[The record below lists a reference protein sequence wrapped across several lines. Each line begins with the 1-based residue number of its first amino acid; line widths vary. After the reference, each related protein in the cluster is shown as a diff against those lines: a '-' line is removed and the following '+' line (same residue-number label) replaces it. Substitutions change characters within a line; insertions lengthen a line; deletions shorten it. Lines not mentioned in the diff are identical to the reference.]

1 MHPFPLVLFG
11 ILCIFGIAFFSTNH
25 WMPVFKEFK
34 SNKLIEESKPY
45 LDGTFSDSFASIGT
59 EKARIAKLLEP
70 ENIATRKQYYLI
82 LCKSNPA
89 LAIQEWC
96 NEKNLT
102 DEEKFVI
109 IEKITEIAESNK
121 GIIFQSPNIFK
132 KGFLIVKGLEGKTL
146 KNLDHKKMLSIAE
159 FYRVAGEF
167 EKAKEVLVKM
177 PESQNPLPEVI
188 FTKTKIAHQNKDY
201 SQSENLLF
209 ELGKIAEREDKSSL
223 EAIRHLCLLHDIQS
237 LSNSDLMHML
247 QLVEK
252 NPQSGKIDYMRVFS
266 LLYKNSDNP
275 DEKKDFI
282 NGCAQIFDLES
293 TKELLMYGNW
303 LMKMNLLREVTT
315 FLPSFK
321 AKMNQELFVLRSNA
335 LLLLGDTQLLKEEL
349 SNCPVIPTRWRLTIE
364 ARIHNLTGELE
375 SAHETLNKLY
385 AFLGNDSTLLRTTC
399 SYYEKVRDIGCLLY
413 LLEKIKTIAVHK
425 KYATN
430 RLLIYNSE
438 SAPIERLIQLTSDLC
453 SMEENNKDLKQTLL
467 YYKLLDPTLSPSS
480 KSFEKLLLEAK
491 KFKKILANPQSR
503 ITLALAF
510 LRKGS
515 PGSALL
521 ELGEDHKWSEWQYE
535 RPGWFWIALKTFEL
549 NSIDS
554 SLGQTSLLNST
565 ISRAERE
572 CFVAIFGP
580 N

>member
-1 MHPFPLVLFG
+1 MPL
-11 ILCIFGIAFFSTNH
+11 
-25 WMPVFKEFK
+25 FKEFK

-45 LDGTFSDSFASIGT
+45 LDGTFSDSFASIGL

-70 ENIATRKQYYLI
+70 ENLAIRKQYYLI
-82 LCKSNPA
+82 LCKSNPVS
-89 LAIQEWC
+89 AIREWY

-102 DEEKFVI
+102 DEERFVI
-109 IEKITEIAESNK
+109 IEKITEIVESNK
-121 GIIFQSPNIFK
+121 DAIFQNPNIFK
-132 KGFLIVKGLEGKTL
+132 TGFLIVKGFESKMSKHLEYQ
-146 KNLDHKKMLSIAE
+146 KMLSIAE

-167 EKAKEVLVKM
+167 EKAKDVIQQM
-177 PESQNPLPEVI
+177 PESQNVLPEVI

-201 SQSENLLF
+201 SQIEELRF
-209 ELGKIAEREDKSSL
+209 ELGKIAEKEDNVSL
-223 EAIRHLCLLHDIQS
+223 EAIRHLCLLNDIQS
-237 LSNSDLMHML
+237 LSITDLMHML

-266 LLYKNSDNP
+266 LLYKNSDNEV
-275 DEKKDFI
+275 EKKDFI

-293 TKELLMYGNW
+293 PKGLLMYGNW
-303 LMKMNLLREVTT
+303 LMKMNLLKEVKK
-315 FLPSFK
+315 FVPSYK
-321 AKMNQELFVLRSNA
+321 AKLNQELFVLRSNA
-335 LLLLGDTQLLKEEL
+335 LLLVGDTELLKDEL

-364 ARIHNLTGELE
+364 ARVHNLAGDLE

-399 SYYEKVRDIGCLLY
+399 SYYEKVGDIACLLY
-413 LLEKIKTIAVHK
+413 LLEKIKTIPVHK

-430 RLLIYNSE
+430 GLLFYNSE
-438 SAPIERLIQLTSDLC
+438 SAPIERLIQLASELC
-453 SMEENNKDLKQTLL
+453 SMEENNEDLKQTLL
-467 YYKLLDPTLSPSS
+467 YYKFLDPNLSASS
-480 KSFEKLLLEAK
+480 KSFDKLLLEAK
-491 KFKKILANPQSR
+491 KFKKILGNPQSR

-521 ELGEDHKWSEWQYE
+521 ELGENHTWSEWQYE
-535 RPGWFWIALKTFEL
+535 RPGWFWIALKTFEINL
-549 NSIDS
+549 IDS
-554 SLGQTSLLNST
+554 SLGQSSLLNST

-572 CFVAIFGP
+572 CFAAIFGP